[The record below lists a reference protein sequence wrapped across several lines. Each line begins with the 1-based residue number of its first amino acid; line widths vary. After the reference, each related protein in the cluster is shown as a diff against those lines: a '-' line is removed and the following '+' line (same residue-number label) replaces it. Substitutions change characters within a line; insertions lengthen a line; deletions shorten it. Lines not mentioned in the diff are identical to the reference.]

1 MTRNDRKNDER
12 TEGERKCEVK
22 IKTKTDVKTKV
33 TKNIFRL
40 TKDKK
45 NVMIRACVELKP
57 EKPR

>member
-1 MTRNDRKNDER
+1 MTER
-12 TEGERKCEVK
+12 VMKEQKVSEKCEVK

-45 NVMIRACVELKP
+45 T
-57 EKPR
+57 

>member
-1 MTRNDRKNDER
+1 MTRNDRKSDER

-45 NVMIRACVELKP
+45 NVMIRAWMK
-57 EKPR
+57 